1 MRLENGFLTCDFK
14 MSNKMALNIFDDII
28 GMVTSTDNKTV
39 KTVPR
44 DYMEEDG
51 GNIL

>member
-28 GMVTSTDNKTV
+28 GMVTSTDNKTII
-39 KTVPR
+39 PR
-44 DYMEEDG
+44 NTDYMEEDG